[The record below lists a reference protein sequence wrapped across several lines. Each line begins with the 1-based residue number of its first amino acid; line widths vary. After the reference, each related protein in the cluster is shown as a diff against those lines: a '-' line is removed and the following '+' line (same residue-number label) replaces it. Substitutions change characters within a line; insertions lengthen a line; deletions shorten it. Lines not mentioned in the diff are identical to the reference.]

1 MSKPKYKWVYQTVP
15 KTRPKP
21 KQQALKPVT
30 PAKKSKLLNFLVGL
44 AMVLLAFTALTSWLD
59 IKSRSKETLSTI
71 MLSTQQPQFV
81 GTYAYGGGGKSS
93 STIGMRVVDEQG
105 RQYHVMRGDI
115 PMHWPAQQL
124 KHYDAVLLKTLPT
137 NFQTA
142 DHAHIKVV
150 AMRSLVWG
158 KFQHKD
164 DLTQLTMR
172 LQRQGFN
179 YFNPQ
184 SGPVYVLP
192 IEMDYWQEGKLF
204 HYQRPASEYQ
214 DKINA
219 QCPSCLRGNH
229 DASAKRP

>member
-1 MSKPKYKWVYQTVP
+1 MTKPKYKWVYQTA
-15 KTRPKP
+15 PKP
-21 KQQALKPVT
+21 KIKPKHQALKPDT
-30 PAKKSKLLNFLVGL
+30 PAKKSKLLNFLIGL
-44 AMVLLAFTALTSWLD
+44 AVVLLVFTALTSWLD
-59 IKSRSKETLSTI
+59 IKSRSTETLSTI
-71 MLSTQQPQFV
+71 LLTTQTPQFV

-93 STIGMRVVDEQG
+93 SIIGMRVVDEQG

-115 PMHWPAQQL
+115 PMHWPERQL

-137 NFQTA
+137 NFQNS

-150 AMRSLVWG
+150 SMRSLVWG
-158 KFQHKD
+158 KFQHED
-164 DLTQLTMR
+164 DLIQLEMR

-192 IEMDYWQEGKLF
+192 IEMHYWQQGKLF

-214 DKINA
+214 GKINA
-219 QCPSCLRGNH
+219 QCPSCLHINH
-229 DASAKRP
+229 DLPAKIP